1 MPGSRG
7 SIFGSSLF
15 QSFLSFVR
23 RLLLFPPFAIEEP
36 KVNLIQRKKVRVWTS
51 LASWRASQSLR
62 PAPESGGWLTQGRKF
77 PHLRWARA
85 LPTLLLLLH
94 SLTLCSGARSSP
106 RLTGNPLT
114 HFWLFSSF
122 CSIGL
127 KKVQVKPLIGCLVT
141 RSLTPQGVWRWG
153 ECKHNQNLQKSP
165 EDWRWGGRGFGVLT
179 LGCLGR
185 TRIQVCGC

>member
-1 MPGSRG
+1 M
-7 SIFGSSLF
+7 
-15 QSFLSFVR
+15 R

-36 KVNLIQRKKVRVWTS
+36 EVNLIQRKKVRVWTS

-77 PHLRWARA
+77 PHLRWACA

-114 HFWLFSSF
+114 QFWLFSSF

-127 KKVQVKPLIGCLVT
+127 KKSSGKASDWLCRVT
-141 RSLTPQGVWRWG
+141 CSLAPQGVWRWG
-153 ECKHNQNLQKSP
+153 GMQTQSKPSEISRRL
-165 EDWRWGGRGFGVLT
+165 EVGREGLWGSDFGLF
-179 LGCLGR
+179 G
-185 TRIQVCGC
+185 